1 MERALWMF
9 VALGLV
15 LRAAR
20 YAQNLPLWS
29 DECFLAV
36 NFIQRGFVDLL
47 QPLDNG
53 QICPLLFLWVERAA
67 VMLLGFSEFSLR
79 LFPLV
84 CGLAGMFVFERLARM
99 MLRGVPLLLAVGIFA
114 VSVHP
119 IRHAAE
125 AKPYASDL
133 FVSLLL
139 TTAAAAWLRERDRS
153 RWLWVLLALSPPCL
167 GLSNPAVFVAGG
179 LLIGLAWPVWRSE
192 RWADRLALA
201 CCAIM
206 LGGLF
211 LTFHI
216 GFGGIQSAGAMDGLQ
231 RYWSSDFPPLEDPL
245 KLPGWLLA
253 ACSGSMLAHPGGG
266 DEGASAAT
274 LLAVV
279 VGVVVLIRGG
289 RGPLVACL
297 LAPLGLNLIAA
308 TLQRYPFG
316 GEARLAQY
324 AAPAICLLAGAG
336 AAAVLGLVRS
346 EGRRRR
352 ALVGMLGALVGCG
365 VVPQIVSWR
374 TPYRMVHDQE
384 ARAFARRFWPELERG
399 AEVACAHLDFHID
412 GSGGWQGRRA
422 WHLCNEAIYSPQR
435 RAHGGPRFDLVS
447 ADRPLRCVVF
457 DEDPNG
463 PIVSGW
469 LARMRTD
476 YQLRSV
482 ETITIPATVGPD
494 DAKRAEN
501 ARIYEFI
508 PAGGR
513 AEN

>member
-1 MERALWMF
+1 
-9 VALGLV
+9 
-15 LRAAR
+15 
-20 YAQNLPLWS
+20 
-29 DECFLAV
+29 
-36 NFIQRGFVDLL
+36 
-47 QPLDNG
+47 
-53 QICPLLFLWVERAA
+53 
-67 VMLLGFSEFSLR
+67 
-79 LFPLV
+79 
-84 CGLAGMFVFERLARM
+84 
-99 MLRGVPLLLAVGIFA
+99 
-114 VSVHP
+114 
-119 IRHAAE
+119 
-125 AKPYASDL
+125 
-133 FVSLLL
+133 
-139 TTAAAAWLRERDRS
+139 
-153 RWLWVLLALSPPCL
+153 
-167 GLSNPAVFVAGG
+167 
-179 LLIGLAWPVWRSE
+179 
-192 RWADRLALA
+192 
-201 CCAIM
+201 
-206 LGGLF
+206 
-211 LTFHI
+211 
-216 GFGGIQSAGAMDGLQ
+216 
-231 RYWSSDFPPLEDPL
+231 
-245 KLPGWLLA
+245 
-253 ACSGSMLAHPGGG
+253 
-266 DEGASAAT
+266 
-274 LLAVV
+274 
-279 VGVVVLIRGG
+279 
-289 RGPLVACL
+289 
-297 LAPLGLNLIAA
+297 
-308 TLQRYPFG
+308 
-316 GEARLAQY
+316 LAQY